1 MTAATSKVNSGAA
14 GEEGLFDA
22 FASRAF
28 TVRVLALACVFLLFA
43 AALGPLLT
51 VYLLH
56 EPERVVIVSED
67 GTVTIARLQRSREAL
82 GLPKIAAGQAARA
95 MLDRTTGGI
104 EDTDAIDLMFSR
116 TAKEKLTEFVKSQA
130 AVFRE
135 YGYHQKVEI
144 AATEIAA
151 DTDGSYRA
159 RVTGQLIRAGV
170 FNDTPKLD
178 RLNFTLVLYFFRNES
193 AVINR
198 QYPLGVWNFDYSESR

>member
-1 MTAATSKVNSGAA
+1 MTAATSKAKSGAA

>member
-1 MTAATSKVNSGAA
+1 MTAATSKAKSGAA

-95 MLDRTTGGI
+95 MLDRTTG
-104 EDTDAIDLMFSR
+104 R
-116 TAKEKLTEFVKSQA
+116 N
-130 AVFRE
+130 R
-135 YGYHQKVEI
+135 GYRR
-144 AATEIAA
+144 
-151 DTDGSYRA
+151 D
-159 RVTGQLIRAGV
+159 
-170 FNDTPKLD
+170 
-178 RLNFTLVLYFFRNES
+178 
-193 AVINR
+193 
-198 QYPLGVWNFDYSESR
+198 

>member
-1 MTAATSKVNSGAA
+1 MTAPKPKAQSGAA
-14 GEEGLFDA
+14 GEEGLFDL
-22 FASRAF
+22 FASRIF
-28 TVRVLALACVFLLFA
+28 TVRLLALACVFLLFV
-43 AALGPLLT
+43 AALGPLLAI
-51 VYLLH
+51 YLLH
-56 EPERVVIVSED
+56 EPERVAIVSEE

-82 GLPKIAAGQAARA
+82 GLPKIAAGQATRA
-95 MLDRTTGGI
+95 MLDRTPAGI
-104 EDTDAIDLMFSR
+104 EDTDAVDLMFVRS
-116 TAKEKLTEFVKSQA
+116 AKDKLGDFIKSQA

-135 YGYHQKVEI
+135 YGYHQKAEI

-178 RLNFTLVLYFFRNES
+178 RLNFTLILYFFRNQN
-193 AVINR
+193 AVVNR